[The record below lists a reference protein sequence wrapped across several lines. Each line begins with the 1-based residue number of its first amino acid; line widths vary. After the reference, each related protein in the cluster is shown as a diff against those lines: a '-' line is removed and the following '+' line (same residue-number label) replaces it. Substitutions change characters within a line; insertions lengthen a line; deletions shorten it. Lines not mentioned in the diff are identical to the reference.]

1 MPLPTSTQLW
11 RRPQLDMARDGCCG
25 TSTGIYLV
33 LSIALLKR
41 STLAVTIEDQR
52 LVNDGRKHVHGEIDP
67 DEYLW
72 SKLPGRCCFE
82 TSELCST
89 PDAPRSECTKQTPNT
104 CRACGVWSTPE
115 NYCHGSAETCLSCGM
130 SLFCPS
136 PPPLLDGNKV
146 CTGASRVSTGC
157 YDGMATGL
165 CAGQTES
172 DCEAACRKSEACEL
186 FVYFPEEM
194 KGSCVLCSDL
204 FSYERTPGAAA
215 RAYAVLAARSPQ
227 VPPGLAP
234 LSNLAVLPDPSPP
247 SPAVS
252 SLELASPPATY
263 PFLGRHKTG
272 KPAVYVDCTFAPGVE
287 YTTSRLAGYKDG
299 KATTKEECCKQC
311 GHLEMGCTHFIF
323 EPSDGVCVLLPSISK
338 PTEFGS
344 NDNELVISGT
354 ASVGIVAAGAEGF
367 DASRCWGCLAMG

>member
-1 MPLPTSTQLW
+1 
-11 RRPQLDMARDGCCG
+11 
-25 TSTGIYLV
+25 
-33 LSIALLKR
+33 
-41 STLAVTIEDQR
+41 
-52 LVNDGRKHVHGEIDP
+52 
-67 DEYLW
+67 
-72 SKLPGRCCFE
+72 
-82 TSELCST
+82 
-89 PDAPRSECTKQTPNT
+89 
-104 CRACGVWSTPE
+104 
-115 NYCHGSAETCLSCGM
+115 M
-130 SLFCPS
+130 SLYCPS

-146 CTGASRVSTGC
+146 CTGASRVSTDC

-194 KGSCVLCSDL
+194 RGSCVLCSDL
-204 FSYERTPGAAA
+204 FNYERTPGAGA
-215 RAYAVLAARSPQ
+215 RAYVVLAARSPP
-227 VPPGLAP
+227 VPPG

-287 YTTSRLAGYKDG
+287 YTTSRQAGYKDG

-323 EPSDGVCVLLPSISK
+323 EPSDGVCVLLPSSTN
-338 PTEFGS
+338 PAEFET
-344 NDNELVISGT
+344 NDNELVISGI
-354 ASVGIVAAGAEGF
+354 ASVGIVAAGADGF
-367 DASRCWGCLAMG
+367 DASRCSYTAAAGYTTGGIGPARPLPGGIMGTAKDCCRSCGVTQDCAKFTFSERTKACTMYASVAEMVMLNDLTAGAIQSKAVTFESWFRTLQATAAPPPRRAVPTASFHRRERLRSQS